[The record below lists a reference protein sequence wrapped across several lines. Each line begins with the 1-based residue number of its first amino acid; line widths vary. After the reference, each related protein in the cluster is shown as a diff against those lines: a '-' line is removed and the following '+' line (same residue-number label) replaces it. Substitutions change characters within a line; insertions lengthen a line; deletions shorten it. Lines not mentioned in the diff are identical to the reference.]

1 MTFNIIYWDIGVCI
15 SNRPV
20 GTSVCRSMCV
30 RERDGGRLEYAH
42 ECVLLKPVCVC
53 GGEFAHAAVF
63 KHMNLIFFLL
73 PELKL

>member
-30 RERDGGRLEYAH
+30 RERDGGRLEYAQ
-42 ECVLLKPVCVC
+42 ECVLLKPVCVYVC
-53 GGEFAHAAVF
+53 VWR
-63 KHMNLIFFLL
+63 
-73 PELKL
+73 